1 MYIFQ
6 ALVTHFSIRIYEV
19 EGRFILFCPA
29 IPGKGLRLSSVT
41 AAPSPPSCW
50 GPGIDWFCWLPWP
63 YSEKE
68 CWIATSQFLTTLGWQ
83 ERHLPEH
90 HLVLCRACRQRYY
103 EVSCVHS
110 APLECKVSSS
120 NYPMAACKPNKDFVD
135 SPFLDAPLRKA
146 SQVQVN
152 QRAHI
157 KVRGGLANIGLAPQP
172 LLGEAGHQGRSGCL
186 INT

>member
-1 MYIFQ
+1 MRLKVGSFFSARPSQ
-6 ALVTHFSIRIYEV
+6 AKDWGCQASLPHPARQVAEALALTDFV
-19 EGRFILFCPA
+19 DCPGR
-29 IPGKGLRLSSVT
+29 T
-41 AAPSPPSCW
+41 Q
-50 GPGIDWFCWLPWP
+50 
-63 YSEKE
+63 KE